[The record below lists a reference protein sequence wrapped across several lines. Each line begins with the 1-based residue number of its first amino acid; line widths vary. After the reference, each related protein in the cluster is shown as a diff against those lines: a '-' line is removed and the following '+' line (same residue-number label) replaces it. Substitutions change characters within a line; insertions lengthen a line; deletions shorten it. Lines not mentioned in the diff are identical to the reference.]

1 MRTSRAHVTPRINT
15 EAFVGQGSTMVTV
28 LSKKIYIIKLK
39 YLFFFVAYNKFWSK
53 RGDDYRL
60 R

>member
-28 LSKKIYIIKLK
+28 LSKKYIIKLK
-39 YLFFFVAYNKFWSK
+39 YLFFFFVAYNKFWSK

>member
-28 LSKKIYIIKLK
+28 LSKKYIIKLK